1 MGYSYLEDNISN
13 IQVLYVEVI
22 NNIMCCEIFRV
33 INEDGNSDV
42 PQNLKLNDEVLI
54 SDVKRNENLKLKSMS
69 GETFTFSK
77 VLNSI
82 FDKVLLIKTEQRT
95 WIFEQI

>member
-1 MGYSYLEDNISN
+1 MGYSDLEDNISN

-22 NNIMCCEIFRV
+22 NNIMCCKIFRV
-33 INEDGNSDV
+33 INENGISDV

-82 FDKVLLIKTEQRT
+82 FDGILLIKTEQHT
-95 WIFEQI
+95 WIFEQV